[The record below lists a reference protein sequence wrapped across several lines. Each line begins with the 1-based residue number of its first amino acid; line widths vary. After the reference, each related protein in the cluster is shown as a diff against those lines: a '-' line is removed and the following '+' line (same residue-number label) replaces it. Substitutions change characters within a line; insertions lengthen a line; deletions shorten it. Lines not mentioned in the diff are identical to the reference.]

1 MSKRKRQGNN
11 EHAAAAANGSPAKV
25 AKSNSQA
32 DVKTPNATIQVVT
45 GSYERAL
52 HGIAAS
58 ISDLFSDKPVVEF
71 ADTFLFTAHDASIR
85 CLALSPLS
93 DASSTD
99 VRNVLLATGASDEK
113 INVYTLSASPGSDSS
128 KLPAMPTI
136 GNNKV
141 NENPRNR
148 ELGSLL
154 QHSSNITALHFPTRS
169 KLISASEDNTIAIS
183 RTRDLVTVSTIKA
196 PRPKAFGQP
205 SGDTAPQ
212 GLTPAGVNDF
222 AVHPSMKLMVSVGRG
237 ERCMRLWNLVTG
249 KKAGV
254 LNFSKEM
261 LQSLKEG
268 KYSSGEGRRI
278 RWNRNGS
285 EFAVAFE
292 RGVVIFGEDSRPK
305 RRVLPMP
312 LTKVHQ
318 MSYFE
323 VEGEGEKEMLV
334 VSTEDG
340 RIVFYDADHTETR
353 NETEPD
359 AQADVMHDAQIV
371 AQLGGTA
378 AGSSRRIKD
387 FEVLSLKSAEGIS
400 STVVVT
406 ASSDGAVHV
415 WQLKLGDSPEKDV
428 QTGRMIGT
436 YETGNRIT
444 CLKAFVT
451 LPPNTED
458 DIGLS
463 EFEGL
468 SEAPE
473 ESSSDSDGSD
483 GKEEQQD
490 L

>member
-11 EHAAAAANGSPAKV
+11 EHAAADANGSPPKI
-25 AKSNSQA
+25 AKSDDQT
-32 DVKTPNATIQVVT
+32 DVKTPTATIQVVT
-45 GSYERAL
+45 GSYEKAL
-52 HGIAAS
+52 HGITAS
-58 ISDLFSDKPVVEF
+58 ISNLSSDKPVVEF

-85 CLALSPLS
+85 CLALSPLPDS
-93 DASSTD
+93 SSADAQ
-99 VRNVLLATGASDEK
+99 NVLLATGGSDEK
-113 INVYTLSASPGSDSS
+113 INVYTISASPTSDSS

-154 QHSSNITALHFPTRS
+154 QHSSNITSLHFPTRS

-183 RTRDLVTVSTIKA
+183 RTRDLVTVSTVKA

-212 GLTPAGVNDF
+212 GATPAGVNDF

-261 LQSLKEG
+261 LQSVKEG

-278 RWNRNGS
+278 KWNRDGS

-292 RGVVIFGEDSRPK
+292 RGVMIFGEDSRPK
-305 RRVLPMP
+305 RKVLPMP
-312 LTKVHQ
+312 LTKIHQ

-323 VEGEGEKEMLV
+323 VTGDGEKEVLV

-340 RIVFYDADHTETR
+340 RIIFYDADRTETQ
-353 NETEPD
+353 NETEPNAQAEVMQD
-359 AQADVMHDAQIV
+359 AQVV
-371 AQLGGTA
+371 AQMGGKL
-378 AGSSRRIKD
+378 AGLSGRVKD
-387 FEVLSLKSAEGIS
+387 FEVLSLNSPEGMA

-406 ASSDGAVHV
+406 ASSDGAVRL
-415 WQLKLGDSPEKDV
+415 WQLRLGGSPQKDV
-428 QTGRMIGT
+428 QTGQLIGT

-444 CLKAFVT
+444 CLKAFVM
-451 LPPNTED
+451 LPPNAED
-458 DIGLS
+458 DVGLS

-473 ESSSDSDGSD
+473 ESSSDSDSSND
-483 GKEEQQD
+483 QE
-490 L
+490 

>member
-11 EHAAAAANGSPAKV
+11 EHAAADANGSHAKI
-25 AKSNSQA
+25 ARSYDQA
-32 DVKTPNATIQVVT
+32 DVKTPTATVQVVT
-45 GSYERAL
+45 GSYEKAL
-52 HGIAAS
+52 HGITVS
-58 ISDLFSDKPVVEF
+58 ISDLSSDKSVVEF

-85 CLALSPLS
+85 CLAVSPLPDSSS
-93 DASSTD
+93 DDAQ
-99 VRNVLLATGASDEK
+99 NVLLATGGSDEK
-113 INVYTLSASPGSDSS
+113 INVYTISASPTSDSS

-154 QHSSNITALHFPTRS
+154 QHSSNITSLHFPTRS

-183 RTRDLVTVSTIKA
+183 RTRDLLTVSTVKA

-212 GLTPAGVNDF
+212 GATPAGVNDF
-222 AVHPSMKLMVSVGRG
+222 AVHPSMKLMVSIGRG

-261 LQSLKEG
+261 LQSVKEG

-278 RWNRNGS
+278 RWNRDGS

-292 RGVVIFGEDSRPK
+292 RGVIIFGEDSRPK
-305 RRVLPMP
+305 RKVLPMP
-312 LTKVHQ
+312 LTKIHQ
-318 MSYFE
+318 MSYFK
-323 VEGEGEKEMLV
+323 VTGDGEEEMLV

-340 RIVFYDADHTETR
+340 RIVFYEADHSEVQ
-353 NETEPD
+353 NEIEPD
-359 AQADVMHDAQIV
+359 AQADVMHDARIV
-371 AQLGGTA
+371 AQLGGKA
-378 AGSSRRIKD
+378 AGLSGRIKD
-387 FEVLSLKSAEGIS
+387 FEVLSLNNAEGMS
-400 STVVVT
+400 STIVVT
-406 ASSDGAVHV
+406 ASSDGAVRV
-415 WQLKLGDSPEKDV
+415 WRLRFSGFPQKEV
-428 QTGRMIGT
+428 QTGQLVGT

-444 CLKAFVT
+444 CLEAFVM

-473 ESSSDSDGSD
+473 ESTSDSDDSD
-483 GKEEQQD
+483 GNEEQ
-490 L
+490 